1 MTEWKDRVLDGE
13 LKNVIRSQLKV
24 YDSVETVKQ
33 DIPQKIHEDTDQIN
47 NIALRLQQKLDLKA
61 QKLNELKEYYNQ
73 K

>member
-47 NIALRLQQKLDLKA
+47 NIALRLQ
-61 QKLNELKEYYNQ
+61 
-73 K
+73 

>member
-61 QKLNELKEYYNQ
+61 QKLNELKEYYN
-73 K
+73 